1 MKNQF
6 FISGLGADK
15 TAFQNLSDFGTNK
28 IMIEWLSNEPKESLY
43 HYSERI
49 IEKYGITSADI
60 LVGLS
65 FGGLVV
71 QQIADILKPDY
82 VILISSFRTKDDL
95 RIQFST
101 GLKLKMH
108 KLMPEIKSEV
118 IGSMVANFLNSG
130 SSQSRSA
137 LKAML
142 ASTDMKLMK
151 WSLEKIY
158 EQHEPLA
165 SEITKYSLIGNKD
178 RIIKPWK
185 IETTYIIESG
195 SHFMV
200 FDMAAEVSA
209 IIREIID

>member
-82 VILISSFRTKDDL
+82 VILVSSFRTKDDL

-108 KLMPEIKSEV
+108 KLMPKIKSEV

-185 IETTYIIESG
+185 IDTTYIVEGG
-195 SHFMV
+195 SHIMV

-209 IIREIID
+209 IIREIIN